1 MIESQKIFSMIKS
14 MTGYGKTVCELP
26 TKRIIIE
33 IKSLNSKQLDI
44 NLRLPTHYKEKE
56 LEIRNI
62 IAQKLQR
69 GKIDLTFNVESI
81 MPDKISRINEEVIRE
96 YFRQLKPIAEELG
109 ISSNT
114 DFLRVIMPLPDTM
127 KSEQPELDEEEWNIV
142 YNGLLQSIEQL
153 DAFRIQEG
161 AAMFRDV
168 KGHNESIRLLLEEV
182 VPFEKQRTEKIKNRI
197 KETLKNLN
205 INGDLDENR
214 FEQEL
219 IYYIEKLDISEE
231 KIRLKNHIDYFDKT
245 LNEDGPVGKK
255 LGFISQEM
263 GREINTLGSKANDS
277 EIQRLVVNMKDE
289 LEKIKE
295 QILNIL

>member
-1 MIESQKIFSMIKS
+1 